1 MTEATGEA
9 PPIPIRV
16 VLVGLGKIAC
26 DQHLSALAKNPS
38 LELVASVDP
47 AAQGRDGLPHF
58 TSLDALFQSDL
69 AFDAAAVCTPPQVRS
84 AIALRLLE
92 AGKHVLLEKP
102 PAATVEEI
110 SHLEERAATLGV
122 TLFTA
127 WHSRYAAGVRPA
139 REWLGGK
146 QIRSVAIVWR
156 EDVHIWHPRQ
166 PWIWRPGGFGVFD
179 PGINALSIATEI
191 LPHPLRVTHSALQY
205 PANCEAP
212 VAAQVQL
219 EDSGGL
225 EVSVDLDFRQKG
237 SQTWTITVDT
247 DEGTLEL
254 LQGGSVLSTPDGI
267 QASEDEE
274 YPTLYEH
281 FARLV
286 REGRSH
292 VYVAPL
298 RLAND
303 ALLLGS
309 IERIEELNV

>member
-1 MTEATGEA
+1 PLQIWAVPAPGRCPRPLLRHRHRQLRRWVRDAPRRRFRDRGSAFHASAAQSARRGRRAASGASSAAVTEATGEA

-205 PANCEAP
+205 PA
-212 VAAQVQL
+212 
-219 EDSGGL
+219 
-225 EVSVDLDFRQKG
+225 
-237 SQTWTITVDT
+237 
-247 DEGTLEL
+247 
-254 LQGGSVLSTPDGI
+254 
-267 QASEDEE
+267 
-274 YPTLYEH
+274 
-281 FARLV
+281 
-286 REGRSH
+286 
-292 VYVAPL
+292 
-298 RLAND
+298 
-303 ALLLGS
+303 
-309 IERIEELNV
+309 

>member
-1 MTEATGEA
+1 MKEMSGDER
-9 PPIPIRV
+9 PIRV

-26 DQHLSALAKNPS
+26 DQHISALTRNPAFD
-38 LELVASVDP
+38 LVASVDP
-47 AAQGRDGLPHF
+47 ATEGRDGIPHF
-58 TSLDALFQSDL
+58 ASLDALFQSDL

-84 AIALRLLE
+84 SIALRLLE

-102 PAATVEEI
+102 PAATVGEI
-110 SHLEERAATLGV
+110 SHLEERAAASGV

-139 REWLGGK
+139 RDWLAGK

-156 EDVHIWHPRQ
+156 EDVQIWHPGQ
-166 PWIWRPGGFGVFD
+166 HWIWRPGGFGVFD

-225 EVSVDLDFRQKG
+225 EVSLDLDFRQKG
-237 SQTWTITVDT
+237 PQTWTITVDT

-254 LQGGSVLSTPDGI
+254 SQGGSALSTPDGV

-274 YPTLYEH
+274 YPALYDH
-281 FARLV
+281 FGRLV
-286 REGRSH
+286 REERSH
-292 VYVAPL
+292 VDVAPL

-309 IERIEELNV
+309 IERVEELNV

>member
-1 MTEATGEA
+1 MSGDET
-9 PPIPIRV
+9 PMRV

-26 DQHLSALAKNPS
+26 DQHLSALAKNPA

-47 AAQGRDGLPHF
+47 AAEGRDGLPHF
-58 TSLDALFQSDL
+58 ASLDGLFQSDL
-69 AFDAAAVCTPPQVRS
+69 VFDAAAVCTPPQVRS

-102 PAATVEEI
+102 PAAAVDEI
-110 SHLEERAATLGV
+110 SHLEARAAASGV
-122 TLFTA
+122 TLFTG

-139 REWLGGK
+139 REWLSGK
-146 QIRSVAIVWR
+146 QIRRVEIVWR
-156 EDVHIWHPRQ
+156 EDVHIWHPGQ
-166 PWIWRPGGFGVFD
+166 HWIWRPGGFGVFD

-219 EDSGGL
+219 ADAEGL
-225 EVSVDLDFRQKG
+225 EVSLDLDFRQKG
-237 SQTWTITVDT
+237 PQTWTITVDT

-254 LQGGSVLSTPDGI
+254 SEGGSVLSTPDGI
-267 QASEDEE
+267 QANEDEE

-292 VYVAPL
+292 VDVAPL

-309 IERIEELNV
+309 IERVEELNV

>member
-1 MTEATGEA
+1 
-9 PPIPIRV
+9 
-16 VLVGLGKIAC
+16 
-26 DQHLSALAKNPS
+26 LSALSRITS

-47 AAQGRDGLPHF
+47 ASQGRDGLPHF

-110 SHLEERAATLGV
+110 SHLEQRAAASGV

-139 REWLGGK
+139 RDSLAGK
-146 QIRSVAIVWR
+146 QLRSGAIVWR
-156 EDVHIWHPRQ
+156 GDGHVWRPGQH
-166 PWIWRPGGFGVFD
+166 WIWRPGGFGVFD

-191 LPHPLRVTHSALQY
+191 LPQPLRVTESALQY

-219 EDSGGL
+219 ADAAGL
-225 EVSVDLDFRQKG
+225 EVSLDLDFRQKG
-237 SQTWTITVDT
+237 PQTWTITVD
-247 DEGTLEL
+247 
-254 LQGGSVLSTPDGI
+254 
-267 QASEDEE
+267 
-274 YPTLYEH
+274 
-281 FARLV
+281 
-286 REGRSH
+286 
-292 VYVAPL
+292 
-298 RLAND
+298 
-303 ALLLGS
+303 
-309 IERIEELNV
+309 